1 MNSGSFILTSI
12 LLLISLF
19 SIQFLHGP
27 IKVGRG
33 NSMLIQFFARPPTF
47 WRTKDFSDA
56 TCLFNKYQKSLQKNH
71 SVLVAAE

>member
-1 MNSGSFILTSI
+1 
-12 LLLISLF
+12 
-19 SIQFLHGP
+19 
-27 IKVGRG
+27 
-33 NSMLIQFFARPPTF
+33 MLIPFFGPPPPPPTF